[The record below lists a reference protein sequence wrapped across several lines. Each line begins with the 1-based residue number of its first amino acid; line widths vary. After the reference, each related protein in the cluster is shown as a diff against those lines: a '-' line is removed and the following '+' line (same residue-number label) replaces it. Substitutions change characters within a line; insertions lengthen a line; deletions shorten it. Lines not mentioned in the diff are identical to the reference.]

1 MEMDASWVF
10 VAKESTKSSVQITFV
25 CFLLLFIVIIS
36 TKDKLSLDVLC
47 NKFHDKRGF
56 LLCVV
61 VIYVVMYVTTA
72 WHGKKDTSRMMCKFV
87 NKGILVKITLL
98 SY

>member
-56 LLCVV
+56 LLISLRRRHLCCNVCHNCL
-61 VIYVVMYVTTA
+61 A
-72 WHGKKDTSRMMCKFV
+72 RQ
-87 NKGILVKITLL
+87 KGHIT
-98 SY
+98 YDV